1 MFLSRYQLFQVVVL
15 VNIASHTAA
24 KAHLSTWYLDSQY
37 RLLNI
42 ISCGIFLLYS
52 PWRVWHVQTTVE
64 FLTVCLSFTSH
75 TEAGEARQ
83 GSPRILFKKYWPKK
97 KKVQFSTEL
106 GYFSLTV
113 LSPLFAL
120 KTALCCSLNVTL
132 VKVNIS
138 INPLDNS
145 YKFTNWQI
153 TRSSFSM
160 ALSLILRNTNW

>member
-1 MFLSRYQLFQVVVL
+1 MDEAQSKHTRTQHWGNSSDDWERVLKSHTITFWWARTRAFHYCHMFLSRYQLFQVVVL

-64 FLTVCLSFTSH
+64 FLTVCLSFTCH

-83 GSPRILFKKYWPKK
+83 GSRRILWVFKKYWPKK
-97 KKVQFSTEL
+97 KKCNLVQNQ
-106 GYFSLTV
+106 G
-113 LSPLFAL
+113 
-120 KTALCCSLNVTL
+120 
-132 VKVNIS
+132 IS
-138 INPLDNS
+138 V
-145 YKFTNWQI
+145 
-153 TRSSFSM
+153 
-160 ALSLILRNTNW
+160 